1 MQVGVRVNFFTAL
14 QKKSIIC
21 LFRYSFYQIV
31 QKAIVVQAAEQ
42 STCKC
47 GFVTLAFA
55 VNKPQRLLSIGLQNF
70 RAYFKF
76 YAFIDGETI
85 KQDSGECGMIGL
97 R

>member
-1 MQVGVRVNFFTAL
+1 MQGGVRVNLFTAL

-21 LFRYSFYQIV
+21 LFRYSFCEIG
-31 QKAIVVQAAEQ
+31 KTIVVQAAEQ
-42 STCKC
+42 RSRKC
-47 GFVTLAFA
+47 GSGTLTFA
-55 VNKPQRLLSIGLQNF
+55 VNKQQRLLSIGLQNF